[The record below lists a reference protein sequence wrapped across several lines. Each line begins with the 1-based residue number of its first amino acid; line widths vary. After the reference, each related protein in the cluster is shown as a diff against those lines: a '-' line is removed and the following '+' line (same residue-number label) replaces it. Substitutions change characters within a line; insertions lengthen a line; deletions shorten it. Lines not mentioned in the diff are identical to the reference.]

1 MRKVTVN
8 FNFEQSSTTE
18 RTVKSINLNLGEI
31 IGKSM
36 GFGKWQI
43 SITSLLISGLY
54 LGNVHIQI
62 YHKASPEQE
71 KESHDKWWSS
81 ETNYQPRKTKPLGPK
96 EGNMDQDP
104 RNNQP
109 PTNHN
114 HRLQYQ
120 WLSPLR
126 DIQPGIFSL
135 ETKSY
140 PEDNPIHGIDPKL
153 FAERATNT
161 SARTETSTNSG
172 YQTQQCWSN
181 PAKDNQSSIPYT

>member
-62 YHKASPEQE
+62 YHKASPDQE
-71 KESHDKWWSS
+71 KESHD
-81 ETNYQPRKTKPLGPK
+81 TLTKFWPQLL
-96 EGNMDQDP
+96 DP
-104 RNNQP
+104 
-109 PTNHN
+109 
-114 HRLQYQ
+114 
-120 WLSPLR
+120 
-126 DIQPGIFSL
+126 DF
-135 ETKSY
+135 
-140 PEDNPIHGIDPKL
+140 
-153 FAERATNT
+153 
-161 SARTETSTNSG
+161 
-172 YQTQQCWSN
+172 
-181 PAKDNQSSIPYT
+181 

>member
-62 YHKASPEQE
+62 YHKASPDQE
-71 KESHDKWWSS
+71 KGVPWYLFMYFRYMFFHSLFSRAVKEQINLWMDYKAQNGSLNCHIFIGGNKGD
-81 ETNYQPRKTKPLGPK
+81 NLG
-96 EGNMDQDP
+96 
-104 RNNQP
+104 
-109 PTNHN
+109 
-114 HRLQYQ
+114 
-120 WLSPLR
+120 S
-126 DIQPGIFSL
+126 IF
-135 ETKSY
+135 
-140 PEDNPIHGIDPKL
+140 I
-153 FAERATNT
+153 F
-161 SARTETSTNSG
+161 
-172 YQTQQCWSN
+172 
-181 PAKDNQSSIPYT
+181 